1 MAKDFIFSMRVGNP
15 TVLSYRSKAET
26 FERKVPSGGDK
37 TFLALQNRDSS
48 SGNYMYSQIDF
59 HPE

>member
-37 TFLALQNRDSS
+37 TFLALQNRDF
-48 SGNYMYSQIDF
+48 SQETICILRSIF
-59 HPE
+59 I